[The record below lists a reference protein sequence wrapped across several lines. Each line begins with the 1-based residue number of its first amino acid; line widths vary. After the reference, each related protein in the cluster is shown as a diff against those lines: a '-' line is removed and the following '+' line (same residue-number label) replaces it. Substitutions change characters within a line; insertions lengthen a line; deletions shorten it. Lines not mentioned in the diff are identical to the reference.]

1 MKAFLPE
8 ADLKQLLSQIDFAK
22 VAPNTITTRSALLR
36 ELEVVRNE
44 GIPVSDQELVSGLRS
59 IAVPIRSRSGDVV
72 AAISLA
78 VHRLVVSMEQLRAD
92 FGARRR

>member
-1 MKAFLPE
+1 M
-8 ADLKQLLSQIDFAK
+8 
-22 VAPNTITTRSALLR
+22 
-36 ELEVVRNE
+36 RNE

-59 IAVPIRSRSGDVV
+59 IAVRIRSRSGDVV

-92 FGARRR
+92 FGGAADEISTRVGTRYG